1 MYILSALDLGRSI
14 KKRFSKLK
22 PVTTEE
28 FNVSGTARVSI
39 LVKTLDGRTIKVSIE
54 EVKE

>member
-14 KKRFSKLK
+14 KKRLSKLK
-22 PVTTEE
+22 SVTTEE
-28 FNVSGTARVSI
+28 FNVPGTARVSI